1 MESENRVLVHAYM
14 SSLIP
19 ERHLLV
25 SPSLAATI
33 GLEEAILLS
42 YLTDLTHFKSGQ
54 ESGDYQWFEVTDGQL
69 KTDLAFW
76 DNSDIQRI
84 CESLRDKGILLVA
97 SAPLTES
104 GQIRFAFNQIH
115 QQSKL
120 QNATNDPTQNI
131 AAKPDTPSQ
140 TRANRIAPNWQP
152 DSTTLRLLA
161 QQGVPREFTETQVP
175 TFVQYWVERGE
186 SRHAWGSR
194 FVKQVLREW
203 NRWQAQQNR
212 NTKTELPA
220 WEQSKSSDPIP
231 MSSNWQPSEDAM
243 DILIHQAGVSR
254 TFIQDAIPE
263 FVLYWREKGDASNT
277 WNARFITHVKRQ
289 WARYQHSIE
298 NDIDP
303 KPMSADWKP
312 SQDVYDVLRLAR
324 IDLSFARE
332 KIPEFIIYWRDR
344 NEARASWNTTF
355 LQFVKQQWQTAHESS
370 QNQTTRARKLIDDLT
385 DTSWAD

>member
-1 MESENRVLVHAYM
+1 MESKNRVLVHVYM

-42 YLTDLTHFKSGQ
+42 YLTNVAHFQSGQ
-54 ESGDYQWFEVTDGQL
+54 ESQGYQWFEVSDGQF
-69 KTDLAFW
+69 KVDLAFW
-76 DNSDIQRI
+76 NNADIQRI
-84 CESLRDKGILLVA
+84 CESLRDKGVLLVA

-104 GQIRFAFNQIH
+104 GQIRFAFNQTH
-115 QQSKL
+115 RQSKPKTDSHDL
-120 QNATNDPTQNI
+120 REVVAG
-131 AAKPDTPSQ
+131 KPNTSNF

-152 DSTTLRLLA
+152 DSNCLRLLA
-161 QQGVPREFTETQVP
+161 QQGVPREFIENQVP

-186 SRHAWGSR
+186 SRHAWGNR

-212 NTKTELPA
+212 TPQTDLPA
-220 WEQSKSSDPIP
+220 WEQNNSSDPTP
-231 MSSNWQPSEDAM
+231 MSSNWHPSDDAM
-243 DILIHQAGVSR
+243 DILIHQTGVSR
-254 TFIQDAIPE
+254 AFIEDAIPE

-303 KPMSADWKP
+303 KPMSANWKP

-324 IDLSFARE
+324 IDLTFARE

-370 QNQTTRARKLIDDLT
+370 QSQTTRARKLIDDLT